1 MRLLSLIIALV
12 IIGGLVIYNK
22 NSLLPGAHKDPH
34 QTVKEQAQQ
43 IIDQA
48 KTATSD
54 LQKNLDEQQKRLQQY
69 NK

>member
-1 MRLLSLIIALV
+1 MRLLSLILALA

-22 NSLLPGAHKDPH
+22 NSLLSGTNKNPH

-43 IIDQA
+43 IIDRA
-48 KTATSD
+48 KTATGD
-54 LQKNLDEQQKRLQQY
+54 LQKNLAEQQKRLQQY